1 MNAPGTRLLLLGA
14 VLVLGACSPQA
25 PDQVAVATSTAT
37 PTLPTPATH
46 ATAALTPAVPQPAIC
61 PTLAA
66 TWVPAD
72 LTLRDRSL
80 TGPGDAPRG
89 VALNWA
95 NGPAPDETRSL
106 SLLSGVGGEVGG
118 APVGRRLI
126 RGHLA
131 TLLADPDPDIRTQTA
146 IWFERPAAEPCHQYV
161 VVAFGLTEEEFQR
174 VLDGIR

>member
-1 MNAPGTRLLLLGA
+1 MNAPRTRLLLLGA

-25 PDQVAVATSTAT
+25 PSQIAVATTAT
-37 PTLPTPATH
+37 PTLPTPA
-46 ATAALTPAVPQPAIC
+46 ALTPSVPRPAIC

-66 TWVPAD
+66 TWIPGD

-80 TGPGDAPRG
+80 TGPSDAPRG

-95 NGPAPDETRSL
+95 NGPAPDETRAL

-146 IWFERPAAEPCHQYV
+146 ICSNGPRRSPVTSTSWSRSDSPRRSSSGSWMGSADR
-161 VVAFGLTEEEFQR
+161 GR
-174 VLDGIR
+174 